1 MAITRKQVTRDI
13 GTDVGERGPL
23 LTNGGN
29 VTEAATERISEWISS
44 KKKMYQAA
52 VWSTY
57 IILDRCYGVMGMY

>member
-44 KKKMYQAA
+44 KKKNVSSCRVINLYH
-52 VWSTY
+52 T
-57 IILDRCYGVMGMY
+57 R